1 MENSEQKSEFLG
13 LSRRDLM
20 KAAAAV
26 GVTAVTSPLALS
38 APFRYGKPAK
48 DASGIE
54 AAIQAAPTV
63 APDAPPGGYNILFIL
78 VDQEHFFEKWPMPVP
93 GRDWIKK
100 NGITFTNHQA
110 ASCVCSPARS
120 TIYTGQ
126 HIQYTGIF
134 DNANSLWQAD
144 MSTQV
149 QTIGHRMSELGYYV
163 SYQGKWHLSVN
174 LDQVKDAIDA
184 PFDQYRKIIQSYG
197 FQDFFGVG
205 DINDTTLGG
214 YNYDDTTTAFVT
226 RWLRTKGEDLRAA
239 GTPWY
244 LAVNFVNPHDVM
256 YVNSDLPD
264 EDIQGKSTAMAIARP
279 PADAIYQAEWDTPLP
294 ATRGQSFNA
303 PGRPRGQKI
312 YQEVQDVLVGAWPD
326 EDRRWRLLRNYYYN
340 CIRDCDQQVV
350 RVLESLKSNGMD
362 KNTIIVFTADHG
374 ELGGNHQMR
383 GKGNSTYRQQNHLPL
398 MIVHPAYPGGGVCQA
413 VTSQIDLTPTL
424 MALTGS
430 SPAALKKAGSDL
442 KGRDFS
448 GLMSAPNDANPNS
461 LRPASLFNYN
471 MLSFQ
476 DAKWAKK
483 MDDYMKDSDSPLSE
497 KIKTLLK
504 IEPDFHNR
512 CAIRSV
518 FDGRYRFSR
527 YFAPLAFN
535 TPSTFEALTANN
547 DLELYDLQE
556 DPEEVNN
563 LATNGANTELVM
575 AMNDKLNVRIAEEVG
590 IDDGSFLPL
599 RNGKWHFP
607 SAAERGAVKPSLQ
620 GRELSSLQT

>member
-1 MENSEQKSEFLG
+1 VKKNKENTEQKRESSG
-13 LSRRDLM
+13 LSRRELM

-26 GVTAVTSPLALS
+26 GVSAVASPLALS
-38 APFRYGKPAK
+38 APFSDARTAEE
-48 DASGIE
+48 ASGIE
-54 AAIQAAPTV
+54 PAIHAAPVVT
-63 APDAPPGGYNILFIL
+63 APDTPPAGYNILFIL
-78 VDQEHFFEKWPMPVP
+78 VDQEHFFESWPMPVP
-93 GRDWIKK
+93 GREWIKK
-100 NGITFTNHQA
+100 NGITFANHQA

-126 HIQYTGIF
+126 HIQHTGIF

-149 QTIGHRMSELGYYV
+149 QTIGHRLSELGYYV
-163 SYQGKWHLSVN
+163 SYQGKWHLSAN
-174 LDQVKDAIDA
+174 LDQVKHAIDA

-226 RWLRTKGEDLRAA
+226 RWLRTKGEELRTA

-256 YVNSDLPD
+256 YVDSDLPG
-264 EDIQGKSTAMAIARP
+264 ETIQGKSTAMPIARP

-294 ATRGQSFNA
+294 ATRDQSFNA
-303 PGRPRGQKI
+303 PGRPPGQKI

-340 CIRDCDQQVV
+340 CIRDCDQEVV
-350 RVLESLKSNGMD
+350 RVLDALKANGMHR
-362 KNTIIVFTADHG
+362 NTIIVFTADHG
-374 ELGGNHQMR
+374 ELGGHHQMR
-383 GKGNSTYRQQNHLPL
+383 GKGNCAYRQQNHLPL
-398 MIVHPAYPGGGVCQA
+398 MIVHPAYPGGFLCPA

-424 MALTGS
+424 MALTGA
-430 SPAALKKAGSDL
+430 SPAALQKAGSGL

-448 GLMSAPNDANPNS
+448 RLMSAPNMAKPDS
-461 LRPASLFNYN
+461 LRPASLFCYN

-483 MDDYMKDSDSPLSE
+483 MDDYVDDSESSFSE
-497 KIKTLLK
+497 KVKTLLK

-518 FDGRYRFSR
+518 FDGQYRFSR
-527 YFAPLAFN
+527 YFSPLAFN
-535 TPSTFEALTANN
+535 TPTSFEALAANN

-556 DPEEVNN
+556 DPEETNN
-563 LATNGANTELVM
+563 LAANGAHTDLVL
-575 AMNDKLNVRIAEEVG
+575 AMNEKVNARIAEEVG

-599 RNGKWHFP
+599 RDGKWYFP
-607 SAAERGAVKPSLQ
+607 DAAER
-620 GRELSSLQT
+620 